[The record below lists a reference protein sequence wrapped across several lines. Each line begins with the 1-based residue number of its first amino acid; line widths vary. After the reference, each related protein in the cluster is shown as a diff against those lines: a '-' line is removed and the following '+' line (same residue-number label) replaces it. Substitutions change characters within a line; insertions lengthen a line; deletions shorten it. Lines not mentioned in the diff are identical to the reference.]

1 MKFLYIFLFML
12 LSGCSVKVPPT
23 VSYTLKDLDIKTY
36 NKETLCKQKHLKVL
50 DIFSSPSYL
59 TNDMRYISDDKIEG
73 VFHRSNWNTPIIN
86 FLYNDIVM
94 SIRNSE
100 IFKSVDNYSSVAKS
114 DMKLE
119 IELND
124 FNQYFYQKETKS
136 YVVIDITLSIVD
148 TKNSQVVSQKRFK
161 QEVITKKPTAKSG
174 VKAFDI
180 ALNKILNDINDW
192 LYGVCG

>member
-1 MKFLYIFLFML
+1 
-12 LSGCSVKVPPT
+12 
-23 VSYTLKDLDIKTY
+23 
-36 NKETLCKQKHLKVL
+36 
-50 DIFSSPSYL
+50 
-59 TNDMRYISDDKIEG
+59 MRYISDDKIEG

-94 SIRNSE
+94 SIRNSK

-161 QEVITKKPTAKSG
+161 QKVITKKPTAKSG